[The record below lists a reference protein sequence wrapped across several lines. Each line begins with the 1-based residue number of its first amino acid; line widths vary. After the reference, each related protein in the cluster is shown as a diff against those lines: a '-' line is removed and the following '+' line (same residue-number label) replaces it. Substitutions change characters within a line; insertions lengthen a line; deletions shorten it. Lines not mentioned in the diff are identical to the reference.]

1 MRPITTK
8 DRWRYHFDNVM
19 SRGAIAMIGG
29 LTLVTATMV
38 TLAALFLSLTGIAG
52 TGHASPNFIENLWIS
67 TMRAMDPGTVSGD
80 SGWPFRLVMFS
91 VTIGGLFIVS
101 SLISII
107 SAGLDTRIEQ
117 MRKGRS
123 FVVEQ
128 NHVLILG
135 WSSKIYTI
143 ILELIVANESQA
155 DAVIVILADRDK
167 VEMDDDIRANLP
179 KLKSTR
185 IVTRSGNPTD
195 MTDLD
200 LVNPYQSKS
209 IIILAP
215 DSLTADAEVVKTI
228 LAICNSPQRRVGKYH
243 IVAEMKDSD
252 HIQVARLVGKDE
264 VELIAIDDLIAR
276 ITVQS
281 CRQSGLSVVYAEL
294 MDFSGG
300 EIYFRQFREL
310 TGKSYAEVVNRF
322 ATCSVMGIQH
332 ADKSVSLNPDPH
344 TIIEAGDSIV
354 ALTEDD
360 STFVCEGSNHSLTVD
375 EIVPFIQDNPPERTL
390 VLGWNKKGRQILEEM
405 DLYVAKGSSVTVIAN
420 FDLEATLEP
429 LSKDLV
435 NFELHYFEADT
446 ATRPVLEQLRVNDF
460 QHVVLLSYQDTMS
473 LQQADA
479 TTMMTLLHLRDI
491 WEKAGQPLKIVTEM
505 LDLRNRDLASVTR
518 ADDFIVSDKLMSLLM
533 AQVAENKYLMRV
545 FEDLFH
551 HEGSE
556 IYIKPIGKY
565 VSIGQGTSFYD
576 VVNAAL
582 AKGETAIGYRKTN
595 LQYDATQNYGLK
607 LNPVKS
613 ERVTFDAG
621 DQVIVLAEH

>member
-8 DRWRYHFDNVM
+8 DRLRYHFDNVM

-29 LTLVTATMV
+29 LSLVTALMV
-38 TLAALFLSLTGIAG
+38 SAAAIFLSITGIAG
-52 TGHASPNFIENLWIS
+52 TGNDNPHFIENLWMS
-67 TMRAMDPGTVSGD
+67 MMRAMDPGTVAGD
-80 SGWPFRLVMFS
+80 NGWPFRIVMFA
-91 VTIGGLFIVS
+91 VTIGGIFIVS

-123 FVVEQ
+123 FVVEN

-143 ILELIVANESQA
+143 IKELIVANESQT

-179 KLKSTR
+179 RLKNTR
-185 IVTRSGNPTD
+185 VVTRSGCPTD

-200 LVNPYQSKS
+200 LVNPYQSRS

-215 DSLTADAEVVKTI
+215 ESDTADAEVVKTI
-228 LAICNSPQRRVGKYH
+228 LAICNSPQRRSEKYH

-252 HIQVARLVGKDE
+252 HIQVAKLVGKDE

-294 MDFSGG
+294 MDFGGG

-310 TGKSYAEVVNRF
+310 TGKTYAEVINRF
-322 ATCSVMGIQH
+322 ASCAVMGVQH
-332 ADKSVSLNPDPH
+332 ADKSVSLNPYPN

-360 STFVCEGSNHSLTVD
+360 STFVCEGSSHSVTIGEV
-375 EIVPFIQDNPPERTL
+375 VPYIQDNPAERTL

-405 DLYVAKGSSVTVIAN
+405 DLYVSKGSSVTVIAN
-420 FDLEATLEP
+420 FDLESVLDP
-429 LSKDLV
+429 LSKELK

-446 ATRPVLEQLRVNDF
+446 ATRPVLEQLHVNDF

-479 TTMMTLLHLRDI
+479 TTLMTLLHLRDI
-491 WEKAGQPLKIVTEM
+491 WEKAGRPLKIVTEM

-556 IYIKPIGKY
+556 IYIKPIKEY
-565 VSIGQGTSFYD
+565 VQPGQTTDFYG

-582 AKGETAIGYRKTN
+582 AKGETAIGYRRTS
-595 LQYDATQNYGLK
+595 LQYDAEQNYGLK

-613 ERVTFDAG
+613 SRLTFDEN
-621 DQVIVLAEH
+621 DQIIVLAEH